1 MFVHLKNNPYLYQF
15 VTKVQKM
22 FKTQIINDPVHGF
35 ITISEPLILKIIDH
49 PVFQRLRKIKQL
61 GLTELVYPGAVH
73 SRFQHALGAM
83 HLMRMALQ
91 TLTEK
96 GHHISKDECEGALI
110 AILLHDSGHGPFS
123 HILENVLVPGIRH
136 EKISWLV
143 MKKLNTVFH
152 GKLSIAISIFSNQYP
167 KKFLHQLVSSQL
179 DVDRMDYLARD
190 SFFTG
195 VAEGIISYD
204 RIIKMM
210 NVVNDRL
217 VIEEKGMYSI
227 EKFLIARRLMYWQ
240 VYLHKTVHSASE
252 MLTKILKRAKELL
265 SSGNQL
271 PGHPSLI
278 HLLDS
283 TISTRNFMKQEM
295 PLENFLSLDDNDVW
309 SAVKCWQDFPD
320 TILSLLCKNLANRNL
335 FKIELSETPFSK
347 NQLTKLN
354 RLIQKKYAITPSQ
367 TSYFV
372 FTDYISNH
380 AYFEKQDNINILM
393 KSGRVLDVSKATGL
407 WNLKALDKEVRKY
420 FLCHIKNLYK

>member
-1 MFVHLKNNPYLYQF
+1 
-15 VTKVQKM
+15 M

-240 VYLHKTVHSASE
+240 VYLLKTVHSASE

-393 KSGRVLDVSKATGL
+393 KSG
-407 WNLKALDKEVRKY
+407 
-420 FLCHIKNLYK
+420 

>member
-1 MFVHLKNNPYLYQF
+1 
-15 VTKVQKM
+15 M